1 MAEKLDITL
10 LIPCYNALAYLPAL
24 VQNIE
29 ACLAQYNFS
38 VLVIDDGSTDG
49 SLAYLQAWQNDSV
62 TLLENEENKG
72 LIYTLNRGLEAINTK
87 YIARLDADD
96 LMTLDR
102 LKTQV
107 SYMEKYENVVLC
119 GSNFVSFG
127 NEKEEISTNSL
138 TDEELQV
145 ALLFRCPFL
154 HSSVMMRNEI
164 LQKYALLYE
173 KKYIHAEDYALWI
186 ALQKFGKIVNLPQ
199 VLTKRCEHTNQITQQ
214 YAQGM
219 KATTL
224 AIYTQQL
231 QKIGISPTEQ
241 ELEIH
246 YVLTRSAPEAPT
258 LAYLQSIDAW
268 LCRLQQANAQYLAY
282 PAPHFTQYLQEL
294 WLRHM
299 AGKAGVGKGFYRLF
313 TQSPLSPYR
322 TYSLWQRVKFWV
334 KCWLSD
340 R

>member
-1 MAEKLDITL
+1 MEKLDVTL

-29 ACLAQYNFS
+29 ACLQKYSFA

-49 SLAYLQAWQNDSV
+49 SLAYLQSWQNEFV
-62 TLLENEENKG
+62 TLLKNEENKG
-72 LIYTLNRGLEAINTK
+72 LIHTLNRGLERINTK

-96 LMTLDR
+96 LMFLDR

-107 SYMEKYENVVLC
+107 TYMDKHEDVVLC
-119 GSNFVSFG
+119 GSWFVSFG
-127 NEKEEISTNSL
+127 NDVEEISKNPVE
-138 TDEELQV
+138 DEELHV

-154 HSSVMMRNEI
+154 HSSVIMRNSV
-164 LQKYALLYE
+164 LKKNALLYE
-173 KKYIHAEDYALWI
+173 KKYLHAEDYALWI

-199 VLTKRCEHTNQITQQ
+199 VLTKRREHTHQITQQ

-224 AIYTQQL
+224 TIYAQQL
-231 QKIGISPTEQ
+231 QKIGILPTEQ
-241 ELEIH
+241 ELEMH
-246 YVLTRSAPEAPT
+246 YALTRSAPETPT
-258 LAYLQSIDAW
+258 LAYLQNIDAW
-268 LCRLQQANAQYLAY
+268 LCKIQQANAQYKAY
-282 PAPHFTQYLQEL
+282 PEPALTHYLREL

-299 AGKAGVGKGFYRLF
+299 AGKAGVGKYFYRLF
-313 TQSPLSPYR
+313 AQSPLSPYKDY
-322 TYSLWQRVKFWV
+322 TSWGKTKFWV
-334 KCWLSD
+334 KYWLSD